1 MKMRPETT
9 RGRRWEGN
17 VDKDGRNNQYRTVSQ
32 LDGGKTRGS
41 EEELSL
47 HRTLQCAECYPTPA
61 LLNSGGARGN
71 DVVVGGA
78 DLLRYPSGFFA

>member
-9 RGRRWEGN
+9 RGRWWEGN

-47 HRTLQCAECYPTPA
+47 H
-61 LLNSGGARGN
+61 
-71 DVVVGGA
+71 
-78 DLLRYPSGFFA
+78 